1 MTTVIT
7 YGTFDLFHIGH
18 LNLLQRARAL
28 GSRLVVGIST
38 DEFNAI
44 KNKRSII
51 PFQDRQ
57 RIVEALGCVDGTFGE
72 ANWDQ
77 KRDDIVR
84 TGAGILAM
92 GEDEAKSL
100 GVNTTMMTGVIITAA
115 TLITAA
121 AVCIAGLV
129 GWVGLVVP
137 HIARMIVGPDYKK
150 ILPASILIGA
160 AYLLAVDDI
169 ARTLTTAEIPLGILT
184 ALIGAPVFAYLRRVR
199 KVGWECSS
207 R

>member
-18 LNLLQRARAL
+18 LNLLTRARAL

-57 RIVEALGCVDGTFGE
+57 RIVEALGCVDATFGE
-72 ANWDQ
+72 THWEQ

-92 GEDEAKSL
+92 GED
-100 GVNTTMMTGVIITAA
+100 
-115 TLITAA
+115 
-121 AVCIAGLV
+121 
-129 GWVGLVVP
+129 WVGRFDDLGDLCRVVYLP
-137 HIARMIVGPDYKK
+137 RTEGISTTELKTVLAAFDRDSIRRLKEGLDSLQEIVARLDGYGTGSGDDR
-150 ILPASILIGA
+150 IGTGGNG
-160 AYLLAVDDI
+160 
-169 ARTLTTAEIPLGILT
+169 RP
-184 ALIGAPVFAYLRRVR
+184 
-199 KVGWECSS
+199 
-207 R
+207 